1 MTILIT
7 GDKNIG
13 KTTLVN
19 HLFTIFQ
26 EYSIGIETREYQK
39 QKKRIGF
46 FIRKF
51 HTIEPFHQK
60 NCIAYMSTENRPIIQ
75 KNTFETKG
83 VELCKHILKS
93 EKKICFI
100 DEIGFFEQD
109 CQQYKIFLNQVLSQ
123 EHKIIIAILRNQDLD
138 FLNQLKVGREVIY
151 LTKQNRD
158 DVREELIKR
167 IGDFI

>member
-1 MTILIT
+1 MTIFVT
-7 GDKNIG
+7 GDKNVG

-19 HLFTIFQ
+19 HLFTIFS
-26 EYSIGIETREYQK
+26 EYSIGIETKEYQK

-51 HTIEPFHQK
+51 HTIESFHQK
-60 NCIAYMSTENRPIIQ
+60 NCIAYISAQNTPIIQ
-75 KNTFETKG
+75 KKTFEIKG

-93 EKKICFI
+93 ERKICFI

-109 CQQYKIFLNQVLSQ
+109 CQQYKMVLNQVLSQ
-123 EHKIIIAILRNQDLD
+123 ENKIIIAILRNQDLE
-138 FLNQLKVGREVIY
+138 FLNQLKIGREVIY
-151 LTKQNRD
+151 LTKQNREA
-158 DVREELIKR
+158 VKEELIKR